1 MLTDAHILDL
11 NPWWTEPAWEGTDP
25 HLRRLREQPRQ
36 LPAPLVD
43 TLDLSVAAVHTVRGP
58 RQVGKSTALKLLVQ
72 RALSAGRQ
80 PTSIIYL
87 ALDHLEGQPIQAL
100 ADTVERAKVLA
111 RNPTDAVILLDEVTV
126 VPSWQTAVKSL
137 WDLGTIDRDVV
148 VCTGSSAIDMTR
160 GTAHGLPGRRGAGRD
175 HLVLPQ
181 PFAAFARALYPN
193 LPPSPGESLA
203 DLFSLFSPRGRQ
215 RLEEMQLHQPRL
227 DRALELY
234 VRFGGLPAAVAEAAS
249 GATTPS
255 ETTRRILWDSLIRET
270 YREGAGEPA
279 LHALLERV
287 LRSLGS
293 KTNWSRMAEEM
304 GVPLRSRRTV
314 SRQVSEY
321 RTVRDYIEFLASGYF
336 LLIVYFWR
344 PDSDS
349 NAISKDKKI
358 YFGDPLMSSVV
369 QQRTPGLRADPAAL
383 VENAVALA
391 LYRRYEPP
399 EHQFQGFVAPRRLH
413 VWGTA
418 AGGEIDFVC
427 GPRNA
432 LEVLEVKFRRRIDGR
447 SLNAMTRSLPGR
459 PIVVATKGELA
470 FRDDLVL
477 VPASLLLWALA

>member
-1 MLTDAHILDL
+1 
-11 NPWWTEPAWEGTDP
+11 
-25 HLRRLREQPRQ
+25 
-36 LPAPLVD
+36 
-43 TLDLSVAAVHTVRGP
+43 
-58 RQVGKSTALKLLVQ
+58 
-72 RALSAGRQ
+72 
-80 PTSIIYL
+80 
-87 ALDHLEGQPIQAL
+87 
-100 ADTVERAKVLA
+100 
-111 RNPTDAVILLDEVTV
+111 
-126 VPSWQTAVKSL
+126 
-137 WDLGTIDRDVV
+137 
-148 VCTGSSAIDMTR
+148 
-160 GTAHGLPGRRGAGRD
+160 
-175 HLVLPQ
+175 
-181 PFAAFARALYPN
+181 
-193 LPPSPGESLA
+193 
-203 DLFSLFSPRGRQ
+203 
-215 RLEEMQLHQPRL
+215 
-227 DRALELY
+227 
-234 VRFGGLPAAVAEAAS
+234 
-249 GATTPS
+249 
-255 ETTRRILWDSLIRET
+255 
-270 YREGAGEPA
+270 
-279 LHALLERV
+279 
-287 LRSLGS
+287 
-293 KTNWSRMAEEM
+293 
-304 GVPLRSRRTV
+304 
-314 SRQVSEY
+314 VSEY